1 MIEDKVYSA
10 GRHIYQLRV
19 HRLRV
24 FRRVF
29 VTGDVPVAADWV
41 AGAQSRSEET
51 GRYLSGE
58 FNAGWIDDVGFLEE
72 ANEKGSGK
80 CGRELIKARRPKH
93 G

>member
-1 MIEDKVYSA
+1 MIEDNVHSVN
-10 GRHIYQLRV
+10 RHIHRLRV

-41 AGAQSRSEET
+41 GHHAGGQSRSEET

-58 FNAGWIDDVGFLEE
+58 FNPGWIDDVGFLER
-72 ANEKGSGK
+72 AKGKGVRKNAGES
-80 CGRELIKARRPKH
+80 
-93 G
+93 